1 MRRIRSLLAPLR
13 SRDFTLVWLGQGV
26 SQIGDRCT
34 EIALVWLIVGL
45 TGSSLLLGS
54 VLIAIYIPTLLLLL
68 LGGFLADR
76 SSRRGIILLCDAFR
90 AVVIAIFAAL
100 TALNVVSLPQ
110 IFVLAVI
117 YGVVGAFFNPAL
129 SALYPS
135 LTPPEQYDAANS
147 LRQTLLQVALLG
159 GPALGGYLIAQ
170 RSVSVALAFDALT
183 FVVSFLALSL
193 TRRQA
198 FHASVQAIAEQATA
212 EQATAKQRRAGFRRQ
227 WSEIFGGLRFLR
239 GELGVLTLV
248 IFFSLIN
255 GLNNVEAVLVPRLA
269 RLDLGLSATEFGLL
283 ATAMGV
289 GTLLGALFAG
299 LFAQRVRRRASLI
312 CLCMMVFG
320 GAIALMGVA
329 QGATTL
335 YAAYALMGVS
345 FILPEVVF
353 SSFLQRIIPSETR
366 GRVFGFI
373 SLIAMAMNPLGLLL
387 AGILGD
393 SVGPRAGLWIGG
405 GSIAILSLL
414 ALTLPAV
421 RSLNYRDTTPRTVV
435 TSGSAATIV
444 VSAADLL

>member
-68 LGGFLADR
+68 FGGFLADR

-198 FHASVQAIAEQATA
+198 FHAS
-212 EQATAKQRRAGFRRQ
+212 EQATAKQATAEQRRAGFRRQ

-239 GELGVLTLV
+239 GEPGVLTLV

-312 CLCMMVFG
+312 CLYMMVFG

-329 QGATTL
+329 QGAPTL

-393 SVGPRAGLWIGG
+393 SVGPRAQ
-405 GSIAILSLL
+405 LSRRNASHSRNFWL
-414 ALTLPAV
+414 
-421 RSLNYRDTTPRTVV
+421 R
-435 TSGSAATIV
+435 
-444 VSAADLL
+444 